1 MTMTPKKIKPLP
13 PENNSL
19 PVKSWPTNGFRT
31 RRVRAGLSITL
42 MGFLIFLLGVKPAL
56 FGADR
61 SPVIGFVQIAT
72 MLVGLAFICV
82 GGYLSLASLW
92 PKGST
97 SIGADIGLRL
107 VSTGYVM
114 CVFTGMADIFGFGS
128 QPLPDT
134 PFFGPWQAYGVEI
147 GILVIIIGFFLLIPT
162 QPMHKGNHSSRSADR

>member
-1 MTMTPKKIKPLP
+1 MTQKQTKRTT
-13 PENNSL
+13 SL
-19 PVKSWPTNGFRT
+19 ISSSPAKSMAKNGYRT
-31 RRVRAGLSITL
+31 RRVRVGLIITL
-42 MGFLIFLLGVKPAL
+42 AGFLVFLLGVKPAL

-92 PKGST
+92 PKGAT

-134 PFFGPWQAYGVEI
+134 PYFGPWQAYGVEI

-162 QPMHKGNHSSRSADR
+162 RPIHKDARSSLSANR

>member
-1 MTMTPKKIKPLP
+1 MAQKKIISTPTEKMSAPG
-13 PENNSL
+13 
-19 PVKSWPTNGFRT
+19 KSTPQNGYRA
-31 RRVRAGLSITL
+31 RRVQTGLLITL
-42 MGFLIFLLGVKPAL
+42 LGFLVFLLGVKPGL

-92 PKGST
+92 PKGAT

-134 PFFGPWQAYGVEI
+134 PYFGPWQAYGVEI

-162 QPMHKGNHSSRSADR
+162 RPIHKEDHSSKSADR

>member
-1 MTMTPKKIKPLP
+1 MSSKKANTSPPKNLPL
-13 PENNSL
+13 STSGGY
-19 PVKSWPTNGFRT
+19 KNGYRS
-31 RRVRAGLSITL
+31 RRIRVGLSITL
-42 MGFLIFLLGVKPAL
+42 LGFIIFMLGVKPSL

-92 PKGST
+92 SKEAT

-107 VSTGYVM
+107 VSTGYVL

-128 QPLPDT
+128 QTLPDT
-134 PFFGPWQAYGVEI
+134 PYFGPWQAYGVEL
-147 GILVIIIGFFLLIPT
+147 GILVIIIGFILLVPT
-162 QPMHKGNHSSRSADR
+162 HRSRKSEPQSDSSNH

>member
-1 MTMTPKKIKPLP
+1 MTPKKIKPALSDAQP
-13 PENNSL
+13 A
-19 PVKSWPTNGFRT
+19 PVKGEQKNGYRS
-31 RRVRAGLSITL
+31 RRIRVGLSITL
-42 MGFLIFLLGVKPAL
+42 MGFLVFLLGVKPAW
-56 FGADR
+56 FGLDR

-92 PKGST
+92 PKQAT

-107 VSTGYVM
+107 VSTGYVI

-128 QPLPDT
+128 QPLPET
-134 PFFGPWQAYGVEI
+134 PYFGPWQAYGVEM

-162 QPMHKGNHSSRSADR
+162 RSSRKHAKPLGLVNR

>member
-1 MTMTPKKIKPLP
+1 MPPKKQ
-13 PENNSL
+13 
-19 PVKSWPTNGFRT
+19 KSIPQEIPFPPTNGEQKNGFRS
-31 RRVRAGLSITL
+31 RRIRVGLSTTL
-42 MGFLIFLLGVKPAL
+42 LGFVIFLLGVRPEI

-72 MLVGLAFICV
+72 MLVGLALICV

-92 PKGST
+92 PKGAT

-107 VSTGYVM
+107 VSTGYVI

-134 PFFGPWQAYGVEI
+134 PYFGPWQARGMELGVV
-147 GILVIIIGFFLLIPT
+147 VIIIGFFLLIPAR
-162 QPMHKGNHSSRSADR
+162 PKKGTTLTAR

>member
-1 MTMTPKKIKPLP
+1 MTPKQTKKPISTKASP
-13 PENNSL
+13 AITGTP
-19 PVKSWPTNGFRT
+19 KNGYRT
-31 RRVRAGLSITL
+31 RRVRIGLLITL
-42 MGFLIFLLGVKPAL
+42 MGFLVFLLGVKPSL

-92 PKGST
+92 PKGAT

-134 PFFGPWQAYGVEI
+134 PYFGPWQAYGVEI
-147 GILVIIIGFFLLIPT
+147 GILVIIIGFFLLIPGR
-162 QPMHKGNHSSRSADR
+162 PLHKGDESTLSADR

>member
-1 MTMTPKKIKPLP
+1 MIPKKIKPAL
-13 PENNSL
+13 SDA
-19 PVKSWPTNGFRT
+19 KSAPANGEQKNGYRS
-31 RRVRAGLSITL
+31 RRIRVGLSITL
-42 MGFLIFLLGVKPAL
+42 MGFLVFLLGVKPAW
-56 FGADR
+56 FGLDR

-92 PKGST
+92 PKQAT

-107 VSTGYVM
+107 VSTGYVI

-128 QPLPDT
+128 QPLPET
-134 PFFGPWQAYGVEI
+134 PYFGPWQAYGVEM

-162 QPMHKGNHSSRSADR
+162 RSSRKHDKPLGLVNR

>member
-1 MTMTPKKIKPLP
+1 MEPKKIKKTPSEKVSP
-13 PENNSL
+13 AT
-19 PVKSWPTNGFRT
+19 KSPSKNGFQT
-31 RRVRAGLSITL
+31 RRVRVGLSITL
-42 MGFLIFLLGVKPAL
+42 FGFLVFLLGVKPAL

-82 GGYLSLASLW
+82 GGYLSLASQW

-97 SIGADIGLRL
+97 SIGADIGMRL

-128 QPLPDT
+128 QTLPDT
-134 PFFGPWQAYGVEI
+134 PYFGPWQAYGVEI

-162 QPMHKGNHSSRSADR
+162 RPINKDDHPSPSADR

>member
-1 MTMTPKKIKPLP
+1 MTPKQTKKPTSTKTSSQLP
-13 PENNSL
+13 KARP
-19 PVKSWPTNGFRT
+19 KNGYRT
-31 RRVRAGLSITL
+31 RRVRIGLLITL
-42 MGFLIFLLGVKPAL
+42 MGFLVFLLGVKPAL

-92 PKGST
+92 PKGAT

-134 PFFGPWQAYGVEI
+134 PYFGPWQAYGVEI

-162 QPMHKGNHSSRSADR
+162 RPLHKSDESTPSADR

>member
-1 MTMTPKKIKPLP
+1 MTPKRTKSAS
-13 PENNSL
+13 PETQPA
-19 PVKSWPTNGFRT
+19 PVNGEQKNGYRS
-31 RRVRAGLSITL
+31 RRIRLGLSVTL
-42 MGFLIFLLGVKPAL
+42 FGFLVFLLGAKPAL
-56 FGADR
+56 FGLDR

-92 PKGST
+92 PKQAT

-107 VSTGYVM
+107 VSTGYVI

-134 PFFGPWQAYGVEI
+134 PYFGPWQAYGIEL
-147 GILVIIIGFFLLIPT
+147 GILVIIIGFLLLIPT
-162 QPMHKGNHSSRSADR
+162 RPSKKHDNHSDSTNR

>member
-1 MTMTPKKIKPLP
+1 MTPKKTKSLP
-13 PENNSL
+13 PEKAPS
-19 PVKSWPTNGFRT
+19 PVKSYSKNGFRA
-31 RRVRAGLSITL
+31 RRVRVGLLITL
-42 MGFLIFLLGVKPAL
+42 MGFLVFLLGVKPSL

-72 MLVGLAFICV
+72 MLVGLALICV

-92 PKGST
+92 PKGAT

-134 PFFGPWQAYGVEI
+134 PYFGPWQAYGVEI
-147 GILVIIIGFFLLIPT
+147 GILIIIIGFFLLIPT
-162 QPMHKGNHSSRSADR
+162 RPIHKNEQSSTSANR

>member
-1 MTMTPKKIKPLP
+1 MTPKQTKKSISTKASPAIKSTP
-13 PENNSL
+13 
-19 PVKSWPTNGFRT
+19 KNGYRT
-31 RRVRAGLSITL
+31 RRVRIGLLVTL
-42 MGFLIFLLGVKPAL
+42 MGFLVFLLGVKPAL

-92 PKGST
+92 PKGAT

-134 PFFGPWQAYGVEI
+134 PYFGPWQAYGVEI
-147 GILVIIIGFFLLIPT
+147 GILVIIIGFFLLTPAR
-162 QPMHKGNHSSRSADR
+162 PLHKGDRSTPSADR

>member
-1 MTMTPKKIKPLP
+1 MRPKKTIKMP
-13 PENNSL
+13 
-19 PVKSWPTNGFRT
+19 PVKTPSLTKTSSKNGFRA
-31 RRVRAGLSITL
+31 RRVRVGLLITL
-42 MGFLIFLLGVKPAL
+42 MGFLVFLLGVKPSL

-92 PKGST
+92 PKGTT

-134 PFFGPWQAYGVEI
+134 PYFGPWQAYGVEI
-147 GILVIIIGFFLLIPT
+147 GILIIIIGFFLLIPT
-162 QPMHKGNHSSRSADR
+162 RPIHKKEQSSASANR

>member
-1 MTMTPKKIKPLP
+1 MTPKQTKITASTKFSPL
-13 PENNSL
+13 
-19 PVKSWPTNGFRT
+19 VKSAPQNGYRT
-31 RRVRAGLSITL
+31 RRVRIGLLITL
-42 MGFLIFLLGVKPAL
+42 MGFLVFLLGVKPAL

-92 PKGST
+92 PKGAT

-134 PFFGPWQAYGVEI
+134 PYFGPWQAYGVEI
-147 GILVIIIGFFLLIPT
+147 GILVIIIGFFLLIPGRPL
-162 QPMHKGNHSSRSADR
+162 QKGDRSTPSADR

>member
-1 MTMTPKKIKPLP
+1 MTMPAKKQKSIKQEIHTP
-13 PENNSL
+13 
-19 PVKSWPTNGFRT
+19 PVNGEQKNGFRS
-31 RRVRAGLSITL
+31 RRIRIGLSITL
-42 MGFLIFLLGVKPAL
+42 FGFLVFLLGVRPSI

-92 PKGST
+92 PKGTT

-107 VSTGYVM
+107 VSTGYVI

-134 PFFGPWQAYGVEI
+134 PYFGPWQARGMEL
-147 GILVIIIGFFLLIPT
+147 GILVIILGFFLLIPARPKK
-162 QPMHKGNHSSRSADR
+162 QPGLLPR

>member
-1 MTMTPKKIKPLP
+1 MTPKITKPAP
-13 PENNSL
+13 PEIQPA
-19 PVKSWPTNGFRT
+19 PVNGDQKNGYRS
-31 RRVRAGLSITL
+31 RRIRVGLSITL
-42 MGFLIFLLGVKPAL
+42 MGFLVFLLGVKPAL
-56 FGADR
+56 FGLDR

-92 PKGST
+92 PKQAT

-107 VSTGYVM
+107 VSTGYVI

-128 QPLPDT
+128 QSLPET
-134 PFFGPWQAYGVEI
+134 PYFGPWQAYGVEM

-162 QPMHKGNHSSRSADR
+162 RPTKKHDKPPDLVNR

>member
-1 MTMTPKKIKPLP
+1 MTPKKNKPASSYPQPAAL
-13 PENNSL
+13 NGGQ
-19 PVKSWPTNGFRT
+19 TNGYRS
-31 RRVRAGLSITL
+31 RRVRVGLSITL
-42 MGFLIFLLGVKPAL
+42 FGFLVFLLGVKPAL
-56 FGADR
+56 FNLDR

-92 PKGST
+92 PKQAT

-107 VSTGYVM
+107 VSTGYVI

-134 PFFGPWQAYGVEI
+134 PYFGPWQAYGVEI

-162 QPMHKGNHSSRSADR
+162 RPSKKNDNSSSLLNR

>member
-1 MTMTPKKIKPLP
+1 
-13 PENNSL
+13 
-19 PVKSWPTNGFRT
+19 
-31 RRVRAGLSITL
+31 
-42 MGFLIFLLGVKPAL
+42 MGFLIFLLGIKPAL

-92 PKGST
+92 PKQAT

-107 VSTGYVM
+107 VSTGYVI

-128 QPLPDT
+128 QPLPET
-134 PFFGPWQAYGVEI
+134 PYFGPWQAYGVEL

-162 QPMHKGNHSSRSADR
+162 RPSKKREQPLSRVNR

>member
-1 MTMTPKKIKPLP
+1 MTPKKTKSIPTETRSKPA
-13 PENNSL
+13 
-19 PVKSWPTNGFRT
+19 NGEQKYGYRS
-31 RRVRAGLSITL
+31 RRVRVGLSITL

-92 PKGST
+92 PKENT

-107 VSTGYVM
+107 VSTGYVI

-134 PFFGPWQAYGVEI
+134 PYFGPWQAYGVEL
-147 GILVIIIGFFLLIPT
+147 GILVIIVGFLLLIPT
-162 QPMHKGNHSSRSADR
+162 RRIKKNGDHPDSTNR